1 MTFVVLIFTFRDSC
15 VSLELTLDLPQAFR
29 VCCCFQGLIR
39 AFLRGPVLVGAQQ
52 WLSFTGPRHFPCL
65 WAPLTESQDHPHA
78 HGDIGSQAKLVQGQ
92 DWGEGSFWRL
102 LMGAWAWPHWVPPQ
116 PLSLLQL
123 KQVRKK
129 QQVPSKPVP
138 NSSKLIL
145 SLGKGLIIL
154 LSSKSIFGKKAGE
167 ALLPRAKPVRH
178 VARAQEGKAR
188 GESMPPVAPS
198 SRHCRHHFLC
208 WSENHTCTSLQHSQK
223 PPQIPAQVSST
234 PLLWH
239 AQGNHV
245 VPSTV
250 HWNAVLRQKV
260 IASKL
265 YKWLCRAVQFSIYK
279 YLGTSL

>member
-1 MTFVVLIFTFRDSC
+1 MTFVVLIFTSRDSC

-65 WAPLTESQDHPHA
+65 WAPLTESQDHPRA
-78 HGDIGSQAKLVQGQ
+78 HGDTGSQAKLIQGQ

-154 LSSKSIFGKKAGE
+154 LSSKSIFGKKVG
-167 ALLPRAKPVRH
+167 
-178 VARAQEGKAR
+178 G
-188 GESMPPVAPS
+188 SAPS
-198 SRHCRHHFLC
+198 KSKTCTSHGQSPGREGQGWKHATGCSLQQTLQAPLSSLIRKPHLYK
-208 WSENHTCTSLQHSQK
+208 SPAQPKASTHTCTSELN
-223 PPQIPAQVSST
+223 AT
-234 PLLWH
+234 P
-239 AQGNHV
+239 V
-245 VPSTV
+245 TCT
-250 HWNAVLRQKV
+250 R
-260 IASKL
+260 
-265 YKWLCRAVQFSIYK
+265 
-279 YLGTSL
+279 